1 MVVGVIEG
9 TGVGLVEILGF
20 SPSVSGVKVVE
31 LNVDIT
37 GESVDVVDGSVD
49 GSVVV
54 STSSQPP

>member
-37 GESVDVVDGSVD
+37 GESVDVVVD

>member
-1 MVVGVIEG
+1 MVGIVDVAVGGI
-9 TGVGLVEILGF
+9 VEILDF

-31 LNVDIT
+31 LNVDTGIT
-37 GESVDVVDGSVD
+37 DESVDVVVD